1 MGQKPNKPRLSQDS
15 AMALARRIR
24 GSPRK
29 MNLITQM
36 IRGQPVEEALTRL
49 TFCSRRLSN
58 EVKKV
63 LQSAIANAQNNHDLD
78 VDRLNVVGADVG
90 KAFVIARFRARARG
104 RGARIQKPVCNL
116 RVIVQERPI
125 PKKDTEQPI
134 PKKNIEQQKE
144 RG

>member
-1 MGQKPNKPRLSQDS
+1 MGQRPNKPRLPQDS
-15 AMALARRIR
+15 AMAFARRIR

-49 TFCSRRLSN
+49 TFCSRRLAN

-90 KAFVIARFRARARG
+90 KAFVISRFLGPSAWSRG
-104 RGARIQKPVCNL
+104 TNP
-116 RVIVQERPI
+116 
-125 PKKDTEQPI
+125 
-134 PKKNIEQQKE
+134 
-144 RG
+144 